1 MNVSLCVSCPSLWSL
16 RKFFSVISVSLTSLA
31 SGRDKRNL
39 LPLSALSHFRQPL
52 SAGESSL
59 FSAFED
65 ISLYSGLQNGN
76 LYHILLRQDFY
87 LRLERSGRE
96 IMRLAFLPISAL
108 SYFRQFTIYLVI
120 YTLQLSKPTLQS
132 TLPLSA
138 QGQNR

>member
-1 MNVSLCVSCPSLWSL
+1 MGEIKEISYRFQLKAKIGNLPHGELTAFSLE
-16 RKFFSVISVSLTSLA
+16 
-31 SGRDKRNL
+31 
-39 LPLSALSHFRQPL
+39 PL

-132 TLPLSA
+132 TLPISA
-138 QGQNR
+138 QG